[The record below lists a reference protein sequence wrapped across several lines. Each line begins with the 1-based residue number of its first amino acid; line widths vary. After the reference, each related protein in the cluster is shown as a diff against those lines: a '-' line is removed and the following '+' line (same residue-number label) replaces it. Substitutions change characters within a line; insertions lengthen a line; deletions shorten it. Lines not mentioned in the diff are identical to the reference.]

1 MVRERHEDQWAGL
14 TMTKSNPAENAPS
27 NATEDSTL
35 DGAALDPKVLETI
48 GRALKAHYD
57 DLVHAPLPD
66 KFLDLLARLEEE
78 EQREHSWGKP
88 DASD

>member
-1 MVRERHEDQWAGL
+1 MSQ
-14 TMTKSNPAENAPS
+14 SNPAENATS
-27 NATEDSTL
+27 NPMEDSTL

-57 DLVHAPLPD
+57 DLVHAPLPE

-78 EQREHSWGKP
+78 EEREQHRGKP
-88 DASD
+88 